1 MNFLYKLWRVFIY
14 TLKDIKGMLSE
25 WFYENRHDLVGFLMG
40 AIVFVC
46 VIFDIG
52 ISMTAFIDSDTKYPG
67 ILAIGML
74 VGLVVLQLIVG
85 AIIIHMIDNWKEVE

>member
-1 MNFLYKLWRVFIY
+1 MNFLYKLWRVFVY
-14 TLKDIKGMLSE
+14 TLKDIKYTLSE
-25 WFYENRHDLVGFLMG
+25 LFYENRHGLFGLLMG

-52 ISMTAFIDSDTKYPG
+52 ISMTAFFNSDTKYPG
-67 ILAIGML
+67 ILAIGIF